1 MGKGMNTLNGKV
13 KHTGSMYVEAEHKNE
28 GGKKPLQTVLSQRR
42 VGALQ
47 KVRFAGRRTARLR
60 SDK

>member
-28 GGKKPLQTVLSQRR
+28 GSKKPTVAKGGDLRTK
-42 VGALQ
+42 GAN
-47 KVRFAGRRTARLR
+47 K
-60 SDK
+60 